1 MAHFRFED
9 LEIWK
14 MAIELSDRLFD
25 IADDL
30 REQKRFRF
38 AEQLDGAGLS
48 ISNNISEG
56 AGSYSDPDFANFLK
70 YAHRSIYEC
79 VNVLLILERRKLI
92 SESIKEE
99 LFPKLELLSRK
110 LTNFRKTLLKE

>member
-1 MAHFRFED
+1 
-9 LEIWK
+9 

-25 IADDL
+25 IADEL

-38 AEQLDGAGLS
+38 AEQLGGAGLS

-56 AGSYSDPDFANFLK
+56 SGSYSDIDFANFLK

-92 SESIKEE
+92 AESVREE
-99 LFPKLELLSRK
+99 LFPRLELLSRK
-110 LTNFRKTLLKE
+110 ISKFRKTLLKEK